1 MKDPLIIHTGPKS
14 SQELR
19 VYISGMSSKCLELD
33 GSGLTPIEK
42 ALEALGVLDKA
53 LEYSLEN
60 NTRVGSYISRLD
72 YTEDNLV
79 TSRENTILAEY
90 VIRDADMA
98 KEMMEYAKTN
108 VLSQS
113 SQAML
118 AQSNQ
123 MANNVFSLLK

>member
-1 MKDPLIIHTGPKS
+1 MNN
-14 SQELR
+14 
-19 VYISGMSSKCLELD
+19 SG
-33 GSGLTPIEK
+33 
-42 ALEALGVLDKA
+42 
-53 LEYSLEN
+53 
-60 NTRVGSYISRLD
+60 
-72 YTEDNLV
+72 
-79 TSRENTILAEY
+79 TILAES

-123 MANNVFSLLK
+123 MANNVFSLLQ

>member
-1 MKDPLIIHTGPKS
+1 ML
-14 SQELR
+14 
-19 VYISGMSSKCLELD
+19 
-33 GSGLTPIEK
+33 
-42 ALEALGVLDKA
+42 
-53 LEYSLEN
+53 LEN
-60 NTRVGSYISRLD
+60 YH
-72 YTEDNLV
+72 LV
-79 TSRENTILAEY
+79 
-90 VIRDADMA
+90 A

>member
-1 MKDPLIIHTGPKS
+1 MEQTIG
-14 SQELR
+14 
-19 VYISGMSSKCLELD
+19 
-33 GSGLTPIEK
+33 
-42 ALEALGVLDKA
+42 
-53 LEYSLEN
+53 
-60 NTRVGSYISRLD
+60 
-72 YTEDNLV
+72 NLV
-79 TSRENTILAEY
+79 EANENITAAES

-123 MANNVFSLLK
+123 MANNVFSLLQ